1 MHESVLRIVKKERGQ
16 KEVILTGLPE
26 LLLIIMKSFIITH
39 ADTVHLD
46 LQFLC
51 DGLLTISI
59 RRKKTQISSRIEC
72 NLDR

>member
-1 MHESVLRIVKKERGQ
+1 M
-16 KEVILTGLPE
+16 ILTGLPE

-51 DGLLTISI
+51 DGLLTIAI
-59 RRKKTQISSRIEC
+59 RRNKKTVR
-72 NLDR
+72 L